1 MLGKAGC
8 TGALCWLEIVETV
21 DWLLLQ
27 QHLTTG
33 VFFRQKKIPAAGHCE
48 DFSLLFNLPHE
59 ACSLQMLFQFRNI
72 APVWMM
78 LLEPSNWLT

>member
-1 MLGKAGC
+1 
-8 TGALCWLEIVETV
+8 
-21 DWLLLQ
+21 
-27 QHLTTG
+27 